1 MSNPSPKNR
10 SPFFWIP
17 SLYFA
22 QGLPFFAVNS
32 LMLYMYASLGYA
44 NDTIAFWTGMV
55 GFVWVFK
62 PLWSPFLELV
72 QSKKFVIIAFQ
83 LIGGISF
90 GLLASSLHLS
100 NFFAISIAMLFA
112 AAVAAATHDIAADGL
127 YIETLDSVEQA
138 KFVGWMGAAFNIARV
153 FSTGALLWLAGHLE
167 KSCTPA
173 TAWSYVYGLAGLM
186 LIVIA
191 LYHSWSLPDVRVE
204 RSTKTANEIYQT
216 LCEVIVEFFKKPGI
230 WLSIVFILL
239 FRAAEGQ
246 IQTIGPLF
254 LKGAR
259 DSGGL
264 GLDNAIIGS
273 LYGVIGSICFI
284 AGSLLGGYFT
294 AKLSLKK
301 AMPWLVLLMNL
312 PNIVFCFLSLTQTE
326 NYYFIATCLGLEMFG
341 YGFGFVGLILYMMQ
355 VVAVGKFKTAH
366 YALATGV
373 MQLGLVVPKMISG
386 IIQTK
391 LGYQNFFIWV
401 LLAAVPVLLMTRFL
415 NIPEKE
421 SSAIQS
427 G

>member
-1 MSNPSPKNR
+1 MANQTSSKR
-10 SPFFWIP
+10 TPFLWIP

-22 QGLPFFAVNS
+22 QGLPFFAVNT
-32 LMLYMYASLGYA
+32 LVLYMYKSLGYD
-44 NDTIAFWTGMV
+44 NSTIAFWTGMV

-72 QSKKFVIIAFQ
+72 QSKKFVIILFQ
-83 LIGGISF
+83 IIGGISL
-90 GLLASSLHLS
+90 GLLASSLHLPS
-100 NFFAISIAMLFA
+100 FFAVSIAMLFV

-153 FSTGALLWLAGHLE
+153 FSTGALVSLAGYLE
-167 KSCTPA
+167 KTHTPA

-186 LIVIA
+186 LIAIA
-191 LYHSWSLPDVRVE
+191 LYHTWSLPDVRTE
-204 RSTKTANEIYQT
+204 RSSKTANEIYQT
-216 LCEVIVEFFKKPGI
+216 LSEVVIEFFKKPGI
-230 WLSIVFILL
+230 WLSILFILL

-254 LKGAR
+254 LKEAR
-259 DSGGL
+259 ASGGL
-264 GLDNAIIGS
+264 GLDNAVIGS
-273 LYGVIGSICFI
+273 LYGVIGSLSFI

-301 AMPWLVLLMNL
+301 ALPWLVVVMNL
-312 PNIVFCFLSLTQTE
+312 PNIVFCFLSMTQTE
-326 NYYFIATCLGLEMFG
+326 NYFFIATCLGLEMFG

-373 MQLGLVVPKMISG
+373 MQLGLVIPKMISG
-386 IIQTK
+386 EIQTR

-401 LLAAVPVLLMTRFL
+401 LISAIPVLLMTRFL

-421 SSAIQS
+421 ASATDN
-427 G
+427 